1 MDPYLK
7 GLKVIV
13 SDGGIAS
20 TLINKGSFGT
30 AVKGGGLSLDI
41 VEAAYL
47 VENDRIRVRNGRKG
61 DLLRWEDMLEIG
73 SGPDPA
79 SLFKYVVY
87 RDLRS
92 RGMVA
97 RQGADGN
104 YLFYPRGTKGMKAK
118 PSGWASVF
126 QQDDAISPKDL
137 LSRVIANDNMRIRTL
152 YAIVDSDY
160 DVTYYICRRSGLSTE
175 ARSEEGSFDEAA
187 SSLGR
192 PDIRPVGST
201 GSIASGNGATDLGR
215 RLSIG
220 TEVKGSLLLSR
231 EEAMLLRE
239 LSGERQDDK
248 DLRYSV
254 FRDLTIKGHRVRSG
268 LKYGCH
274 FRVYS
279 GRSPKEHSAYLV
291 QCMGSDAEASWEW
304 LSRAIRLCH
313 SVRKRMILAFRTGPV
328 SDENGLSP
336 IQYLE
341 ISWHRP

>member
-13 SDGGIAS
+13 SDEGIAS
-20 TLINKGSFGT
+20 TFMNRGSFGT
-30 AVKGGGLSLDI
+30 AVKGGGLHLDM

-47 VENDRIRVRNGRKG
+47 IEGDRLKVRKGRKG

-73 SGPDPA
+73 SGSDHNL
-79 SLFKYVVY
+79 LFKYVVY
-87 RDLRS
+87 RDIRN

-97 RQGADGN
+97 RQGADGD

-118 PSGWASVF
+118 PSGWTSVF
-126 QQDDAISPKDL
+126 QQDDVISPTDL
-137 LSRVIANDNMRIRTL
+137 LFRVIANDNMMIRTL

-175 ARSEEGSFDEAA
+175 ARSGERAFEEA
-187 SSLGR
+187 SSSLER
-192 PDIRPVGST
+192 PEIRPIGDT
-201 GSIASGNGATDLGR
+201 GSIASGNEAMDLGR
-215 RLSIG
+215 KLSIG
-220 TEVKGSLLLSR
+220 TEVSGSLLLSR

-239 LSGERQDDK
+239 LSGEGQDDG
-248 DLRYSV
+248 DLRYCV
-254 FRDLTIKGHRVRSG
+254 FRDLTFKGHRVRSG

-279 GRSPKEHSAYLV
+279 GRSSGEHSAYLI

-313 SVRKRMILAFRTGPV
+313 SVRKRMILAFRAGPV
-328 SDENGLSP
+328 SDEDGLP
-336 IQYLE
+336 TLQYLE